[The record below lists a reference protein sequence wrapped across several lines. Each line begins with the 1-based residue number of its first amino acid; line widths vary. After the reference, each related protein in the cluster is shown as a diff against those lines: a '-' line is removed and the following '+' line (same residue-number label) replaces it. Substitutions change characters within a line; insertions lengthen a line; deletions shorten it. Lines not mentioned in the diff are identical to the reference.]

1 MKLNTEVQ
9 FSWSNPPWNDDDDD
23 DDDDHNDDEDDDEDD
38 ALICRLLSLNQD
50 PLLSLEGSTYFAAR
64 LQFNTLPPSP
74 TRPYNLIIYIV
85 LINLAII

>member
-23 DDDDHNDDEDDDEDD
+23 EDDDHNDDEDD